1 MSTLTQKRL
10 KEVLNYD
17 PETGEFTWLVSAGRR
32 VRVGDVAGYQ
42 RPDGYCRIQIDGRN
56 YRAHRLAWL
65 HMTGEWPPH
74 QIDHINGDPSDNRTS
89 NLRPATHSQNMANS
103 RKPRHNT
110 SGFKGVSWQAAQRKW
125 VASLKVNG
133 RTRFLGRFDC
143 PAAAHAAYVA
153 AAVKHSGEF
162 ARVA

>member
-65 HMTGEWPPH
+65 HMT
-74 QIDHINGDPSDNRTS
+74 DNRTS